1 MFAGSFHFSHHKVD
15 NESSVSSMQ
24 RRSDHSSLESFMDR
38 ASGLDT
44 KIKLTLI
51 LVDASCIIINR
62 CTEFSGNGG
71 TMCPY
76 LSYTPKI
83 RGWRELTD

>member
-1 MFAGSFHFSHHKVD
+1 M
-15 NESSVSSMQ
+15 EQ
-24 RRSDHSSLESFMDR
+24 

-51 LVDASCIIINR
+51 LVDVACIIINR
-62 CTEFSGNGG
+62 CTEISGNGG

-76 LSYTPKI
+76 LSPTSKF

>member
-1 MFAGSFHFSHHKVD
+1 
-15 NESSVSSMQ
+15 
-24 RRSDHSSLESFMDR
+24 MDR

-51 LVDASCIIINR
+51 LVDAACIIINR